1 MKKSA
6 FGEGGESAVLPT
18 VNVKCFWKEKKNL
31 EHRKLKP
38 ASNFQMF
45 LTLSTQVCS
54 LTKPAEGNFTARILP
69 DWTLIHKLRFV
80 DLEPEL
86 NLITLDAGSLR
97 LTSVSAQFLR
107 RPC

>member
-1 MKKSA
+1 MHYEKVSVWR
-6 FGEGGESAVLPT
+6 GGRISRPSYSQCEVFL
-18 VNVKCFWKEKKNL
+18 KRKKNL

-69 DWTLIHKLRFV
+69 D
-80 DLEPEL
+80 
-86 NLITLDAGSLR
+86 
-97 LTSVSAQFLR
+97 
-107 RPC
+107 